1 MSRLYWPDAVNV
13 LTASSS
19 VTTSVT
25 LAESRTKLYRKLRD
39 ENQFMSQIKTDTLLN
54 WETVKIFVSLNSSLF
69 EVLY

>member
-13 LTASSS
+13 LTALYS

-54 WETVKIFVSLNSSLF
+54 WETVKIFVSLNSLF

>member
-1 MSRLYWPDAVNV
+1 VSRLYWPDAVNV
-13 LTASSS
+13 LTALYS

-54 WETVKIFVSLNSSLF
+54 WETVKIFVSLNSLF